1 MTPHWSDAL
10 RALGACDEA
19 VEWASTQPDAETAW
33 AQCRRADWM
42 LWIAG
47 RVAGPSTPEGRGQ
60 LVLAACACA
69 RTALRHVP
77 DDDVRPLRTIETA
90 EAWARGEA
98 SLDDVRAAAYTAAAY
113 SANAAAYAAYAAA
126 YAAYAAYGAANAAA
140 YAAAYAAYDAARL
153 EAIREIG
160 RAHV

>member
-47 RVAGPSTPEGRGQ
+47 RVAGPQTPEGRGQ

-77 DDDVRPLRTIETA
+77 DDDVRPLRK
-90 EAWARGEA
+90 
-98 SLDDVRAAAYTAAAY
+98 
-113 SANAAAYAAYAAA
+113 
-126 YAAYAAYGAANAAA
+126 
-140 YAAAYAAYDAARL
+140 
-153 EAIREIG
+153 IG